1 MDSERLSPRR
11 HLKSIERAVGPA
23 LLLCWAT
30 FACHTNA
37 QSPAAQSES
46 TAAESLQRFLDST
59 QTLQATFDQELLGT
73 DGEVIEFATGRLLIK
88 RPGRFSWNYT
98 MPIEQLVV
106 ADGTNLWIYDIELAQ
121 ATVTPLDDSVAASPA
136 MLLSGDA
143 VLDAEFEIIENFD
156 RDGLRWVRLA
166 PKRAGADFRELLIGF
181 RADTLSQLR
190 LLDTLDQVTTI
201 ELSDVAINVD
211 LADAL
216 FQFAPPAGVD
226 VIGEAG

>member
-1 MDSERLSPRR
+1 MRRR
-11 HLKSIERAVGPA
+11 HLRAIERGIGP
-23 LLLCWAT
+23 LLTLGLVS
-30 FACHTNA
+30 FACQVNA
-37 QSPAAQSES
+37 QSSDPRPES
-46 TAAESLQRFLDST
+46 TAADSLRRFLDST
-59 QTLQATFDQELLGT
+59 HTLQANFDQQLLGT

-106 ADGTNLWIYDIELAQ
+106 ADGTNLWIYDVELAQ

-136 MLLSGDA
+136 MLLSSEA
-143 VLDAEFEIIENFD
+143 ALDAEFEVLENFD
-156 RDGLRWVRLA
+156 RDGVRWVRLA
-166 PKRAGADFRELLIGF
+166 PKREGADFQELLIGF
-181 RADTLSQLR
+181 RADNLSQLR

-201 ELSDVAINVD
+201 ELSDVAINAD

-216 FQFAPPAGVD
+216 FEFVPPNGVD